1 MQKGTYGHEHNE
13 VLLMQLSTIMII
25 STILTC
31 MAVLL
36 IYPRIRSITLI
47 TTKAQILVLLGIAWL
62 VLWFVMCYI
71 VAIGMYLIEVVI

>member
-1 MQKGTYGHEHNE
+1 
-13 VLLMQLSTIMII
+13 MQLSTIMII

-36 IYPRIRSITLI
+36 IYPWIRAIALV
-47 TTKAQILVLLGIAWL
+47 TTKAQLLVVLGIAWL

-71 VAIGMYLIEVVI
+71 VAIGMYLAGEVV